1 MDVAAFTQS
10 LQDVLDPFDRDQIR
24 IDGFRRAAVLV
35 PLLVTKRGVD
45 LYLTRR
51 TDDVETH
58 KGQISFPG
66 GGVEEADRTII
77 ETALRESEEEIGLKP
92 ECVRAVGLIDDHVT
106 PTGFIITPVVGVIAD
121 APILQPNP
129 VEVAEVLQIPLA
141 FFAETKR
148 VRQEKRLFRG
158 RIHDVWFYDTGT
170 HVIWG
175 ATAAMI
181 RVLLRRLKM
190 VG

>member
-1 MDVAAFTQS
+1 
-10 LQDVLDPFDRDQIR
+10 
-24 IDGFRRAAVLV
+24 
-35 PLLVTKRGVD
+35 
-45 LYLTRR
+45 
-51 TDDVETH
+51 VETH

-77 ETALRESEEEIGLKP
+77 ETALRESEEEIGLRP
-92 ECVRAVGLIDDHVT
+92 ECVRAVGLLDDHVT

-121 APILQPNP
+121 PPDLQPNP
-129 VEVAEVLQIPLA
+129 YEVAEVLQIPLA

-148 VRQEKRLFRG
+148 VRHEKRLFRG
-158 RIHDVWFYDTGT
+158 RTHDVWFYDTGT

-181 RVLLRRLKM
+181 RVLLQRLKM

>member
-1 MDVAAFTQS
+1 MDFAAFAES
-10 LQDVLDPFDRDQIR
+10 LQEVLDPFDRDQIR
-24 IDGFRRAAVLV
+24 IEGFRRAAVLV
-35 PLLVTKRGVD
+35 PLLVTGRGVD
-45 LYLTRR
+45 ILLTRR

-77 ETALRESEEEIGLKP
+77 QTALRESEEEIGLKP
-92 ECVRAVGLIDDHVT
+92 DWVRAVGLLDDHVT
-106 PTGFIITPVVGVIAD
+106 PTGFIITPVVGVIANQ
-121 APILQPNP
+121 PSLQPDP

-148 VRQEKRLFRG
+148 VRQEKRFFRG
-158 RIHDVWFYDTGT
+158 RTHDVWFYDTGT

-181 RVLLRRLKM
+181 RVLLQRLKM